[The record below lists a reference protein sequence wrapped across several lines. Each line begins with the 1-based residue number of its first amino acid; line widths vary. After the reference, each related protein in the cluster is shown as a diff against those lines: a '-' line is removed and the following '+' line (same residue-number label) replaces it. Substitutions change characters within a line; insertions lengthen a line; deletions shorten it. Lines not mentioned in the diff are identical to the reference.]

1 MGWYGHYNSKLA
13 LICLLIFFIMLYR
26 NRKVYSGTM
35 QQSNNYWFVFIFMAL
50 YSVLGFLEW
59 DTYHYYGMY
68 ESTKASGYNLSFE
81 HFFFWLIKTLPESY
95 LLWRVAIWGTAS
107 VLMVLSAKRLNINAN
122 VFGFMAALMFIAQL
136 SVTRGAIGLSLMIF
150 CSILFIQSLDRKK
163 IGLVI
168 LAALGIYG
176 SIFMHKS
183 MIFFVLLLIGAW
195 FLPLNKKTLIFSLI
209 LFPFLYVSIFTIA
222 DNISFIGQSDWA
234 SDYMGRDK
242 TEMNANGVI
251 MTIFKS
257 AILLLLVFYM
267 AKKYLYEK
275 KETSKPLLFL
285 FKYSY
290 ILVYVS
296 FLFLGQ
302 ETSGWIN
309 DRCLHAST
317 FALVLCA
324 SNCFDNNVHNTKRTI
339 IEKTI
344 MMGFFLTTFWRQ
356 FTFIR
361 EFWNY

>member
-35 QQSNNYWFVFIFMAL
+35 QRSNNYWFVFIFMAL

-122 VFGFMAALMFIAQL
+122 VFGFMAALMFITQL

-183 MIFFVLLLIGAW
+183 MILFVLLLIGAM
-195 FLPLNKKTLIFSLI
+195 FLPLNKRTIIISVI
-209 LFPFLYVSIFTIA
+209 LFPFLYGSIMTLTGR
-222 DNISFIGQSDWA
+222 ISFINQSDWMI
-234 SDYMGRDK
+234 DYIEREK
-242 TEMNANGVI
+242 TEMNLNGFI
-251 MTIFKS
+251 MTFFRS
-257 AILLLLVFYM
+257 ALYILLVFHM
-267 AKKYLYEK
+267 GRKYLYEK
-275 KETSKPLLFL
+275 RETSKPLFFL
-285 FKYSY
+285 YKYSY
-290 ILVYVS
+290 ILIYVS
-296 FLFLGQ
+296 FLFMGQ
-302 ETSGWIN
+302 ATSGWIS
-309 DRCLHAST
+309 DRSLHAAS
-317 FALVLCA
+317 FPLVLCA
-324 SNCFDNNVHNTKRTI
+324 SNCFDNNLDNTKRITLEKVLI
-339 IEKTI
+339 I
-344 MMGFFLTTFWRQ
+344 GFFISTFWKQLIFLRMY
-356 FTFIR
+356 
-361 EFWNY
+361 WS